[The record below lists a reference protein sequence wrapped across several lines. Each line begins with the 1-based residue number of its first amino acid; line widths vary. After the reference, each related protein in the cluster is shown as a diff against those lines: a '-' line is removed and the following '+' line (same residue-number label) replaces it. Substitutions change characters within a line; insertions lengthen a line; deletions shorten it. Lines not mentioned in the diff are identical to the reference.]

1 MPRIPELE
9 QYRSRSEE
17 TGQPFWTC
25 PAEEGIECPGG
36 QRFESLGGFKSHMS
50 KFHGGYT
57 ASDVSVSSAS
67 EREAGADTGRGSAP
81 ARPRRMSARNRE
93 LNDKVNEALNLCV
106 KHFVDGLDEPERQ
119 RLGVL
124 RGEVLVAVAGVE
136 FDFEERLISLR
147 SKWVIV
153 AVLAALYVLPQ
164 LPSLKEV
171 IARSKAKPKP
181 DEEEKANVN
190 E

>member
-25 PAEEGIECPGG
+25 PQEDGAECPGG
-36 QRFESLGGFKSHMS
+36 QRFESLGGFKYHMS
-50 KFHGGYT
+50 KLHGGYT
-57 ASDVSVSSAS
+57 ASDVSPSPPS
-67 EREAGADTGRGSAP
+67 EREAAADKGSAP

-93 LNDKVNEALNLCV
+93 LNDKINEALNLCV

-124 RGEVLVAVAGVE
+124 RGEVLVAVAGIE

-181 DEEEKANVN
+181 DEEKANVN